1 MPSQNYNQPITVEI
15 APVRPSAIVVSLSGG
30 KDSTELLRRI
40 VMEYLAALGWND
52 VPVMCHHQVVEED
65 WSGTLEYCQ
74 QICEHFRV
82 PLYLSRAHYHGY
94 ACKNSTCDFQT
105 LTVREREPEPARERK
120 REGEV
125 VNCKCDKCAQPT
137 LEKIAEVTNLR
148 ELMRWRKAYPSSK
161 VRFCTSYLK
170 RDVFNLWVRQ
180 NRHLLGA
187 TPIVAMGERW
197 AESPGRK
204 KLPVVR
210 LRESVSTKDFQMY
223 EWRPIL
229 HLSRQQVFRGILL
242 GESEGT
248 SEGAS
253 TGVNVPAPG
262 GVIWTQAK
270 ASSGRGWEG
279 GVLDV
284 HPCYYAQ
291 GLTREQMLDENV
303 EGGPR
308 MSCVFCFYN
317 TDRQLQINGKLPE
330 NRELL
335 ESFIRT
341 EEEIGYTI
349 RQGVSLRQIVGVGVS
364 QRPSPKG
371 RRLVPHLLVNE

>member
-1 MPSQNYNQPITVEI
+1 MPSQNYNQPITVKI

-94 ACKNSTCDFQT
+94 VCKNPGCDFQT
-105 LTVREREPEPARERK
+105 LTVREREPEPTRERERE

-148 ELMRWRKAYPSSK
+148 ELMGWRKAYPSSK

-180 NRHLLGA
+180 HRHLLGA
-187 TPIVAMGERW
+187 TPIVGMGERW
-197 AESPGRK
+197 AESPGWK

-242 GESEGT
+242 GEGT
-248 SEGAS
+248 GGSEGAD
-253 TGVNVPAPG
+253 TGADVSAPG
-262 GVIWTQAK
+262 VVGVARAK
-270 ASSGRGWEG
+270 ARANEEG

-284 HPCYYAQ
+284 RPCYYSQ
-291 GLTREQMLDENV
+291 GLTRQQMLDENV

-317 TDRQLQINGKLPE
+317 TDKQLQINGQLPQ

-349 RQGVSLRQIVGVGVS
+349 RQGISLRQIIGVGVGVD
-364 QRPSPKG
+364 
-371 RRLVPHLLVNE
+371 VNVNEGARGS